1 MGKLTPEQ
9 LLEDIE
15 NTEGP
20 CLKMCAYCPSQSYLA
35 EIKEVVETLLKENK
49 RLTALLTKEETH
61 D

>member
-1 MGKLTPEQ
+1 MTPEQ

-35 EIKEVVETLLKENK
+35 EIKEVVLNLLTENK
-49 RLTALLTKEETH
+49 QLKQEIEEMRR
-61 D
+61 